1 MELVASQQ
9 SETLGQAIIPAINK
23 LQDIFSQVR
32 WLRLTWPLQCV
43 LDSFAYGVWGCKKCA
58 PTPV

>member
-1 MELVASQQ
+1 MDGMALQQSQS

-32 WLRLTWPLQCV
+32 LGKLEIKGEAQPWPTGPSSQVQNGWL
-43 LDSFAYGVWGCKKCA
+43 
-58 PTPV
+58 

>member
-1 MELVASQQ
+1 MALQQSQS

-32 WLRLTWPLQCV
+32 LGKLEIKGEAQPWPTGPSSQVQNGWL
-43 LDSFAYGVWGCKKCA
+43 
-58 PTPV
+58 